1 MAKDHYKPIIDALAK
16 HSALY
21 PQEAPMMIKEQKGNL
36 VIGIP
41 KESELQ
47 ENRTSLTPESVGILI
62 SSGHQVLL
70 ESGAGLAS
78 KFTDQQYSEKGA
90 QISSSSKE
98 VFESNIILK
107 VEPPTLEEIDYMKP
121 KSCLI
126 SAVQMAGLKEEYLT
140 ALNKKKITSVGF
152 EFIEDKGGLKPVVRS
167 MSEIASNCIVTIAG
181 ELLGNSGNGMGVIF
195 GGVTGVPPIKLI
207 ILGAGTVGENVARAA
222 RHLGADVK
230 IFDNHVYKLRRIKK
244 EVGEELY
251 TSMIDNYTLS
261 RELEQA
267 DVVVGALRSEEG
279 SSLCVVTEE
288 MVSKM
293 RPDSVII
300 DVSISQG
307 GCFATSR
314 TTTHKNPTYRMYDV
328 IHYCVPNIASRAS
341 RTATKS
347 LSYIFT
353 PMILQIGK
361 ACGVDGMMAEKDWF
375 RSGVYTYNG
384 HLTNEAIG
392 MKLNLAWKDL
402 DLLFAARF

>member
-1 MAKDHYKPIIDALAK
+1 MAKDHYKPIMAALAK

-21 PQEAPMMIKEQKGNL
+21 PQESPMKVKSKSGAL

-41 KESELQ
+41 KELELQ
-47 ENRTSLTPESVGILI
+47 ENRTCLTPESVGILI
-62 SSGHQVLL
+62 NNGHQVLL
-70 ESGAGLAS
+70 EAGAGAAS
-78 KFTDQQYSEKGA
+78 KFTDQQYSEKGG
-90 QISSSSKE
+90 QIVYSQKE
-98 VFESNIILK
+98 VFEADMVLK
-107 VEPPTLEEIDYMKP
+107 VEPPTFAEINLMKP
-121 KSCLI
+121 KATLL
-126 SAVQMAGLKEEYLT
+126 SAVQMASLKPEYIL
-140 ALNKKKITSVGF
+140 ALNKKKITAVGF

-207 ILGAGTVGENVARAA
+207 ILGAGTIAENVARAA

-230 IFDNHVYKLRRIKK
+230 IFDNHLYKLRRIKK

-261 RELEQA
+261 KELETA

-314 TTTHKNPTYRMYDV
+314 TTTHTNPTYRMYDV

-353 PMILQIGK
+353 PILLQIGK
-361 ACGVDGMMAEKDWF
+361 VCGVEEMMAQKDWF
-375 RSGVYTYNG
+375 RTGVYTYNG
-384 HLTNEAIG
+384 HLTSDVIG
-392 MKLNLAWKDL
+392 TKLSIPWKDL
-402 DLLFAARF
+402 DLLFATRF

>member
-1 MAKDHYKPIIDALAK
+1 MSKDHFKPIMDALAK
-16 HSALY
+16 HSAHY
-21 PQEAPMMIKEQKGNL
+21 PQESPMKVKERSGSL

-41 KESELQ
+41 KEQELQ
-47 ENRTSLTPESVGILI
+47 ENRTCLTPESVGILVDN
-62 SSGHQVLL
+62 GHQVLL
-70 ESGAGLAS
+70 EAGAGAAS
-78 KFTDQQYSEKGA
+78 KFTDQQYSEKGG
-90 QISSSSKE
+90 QIAYTRKE
-98 VFESNIILK
+98 VFEADIVLK
-107 VEPPTLEEIDYMKP
+107 VEPPTFDEIALMKP
-121 KSCLI
+121 KSSLM
-126 SAVQMAGLKEEYLT
+126 SAVQIASLKPEYVA
-140 ALNKKKITSVGF
+140 ALNKKKITAVGF

-167 MSEIASNCIVTIAG
+167 MSEIAANCIVTIAG

-207 ILGAGTVGENVARAA
+207 ILGAGTIGENVARAA

-230 IFDNHVYKLRRIKK
+230 IFDNHLYKLRRIKK

-251 TSMIDNYTLS
+251 TSMIDNYTLTK
-261 RELEQA
+261 ELETA

-293 RPDSVII
+293 RSDAVII

-314 TTTHKNPTYRMYDV
+314 TTTHTNPTFRMYDV

-353 PMILQIGK
+353 PILLQIGR
-361 ACGVDGMMAEKDWF
+361 ARGVEDMMAEKDWF
-375 RSGVYTYNG
+375 RTGVYTYNG
-384 HLTNEAIG
+384 HLTSDVIG
-392 MKLNLAWKDL
+392 SKLSLPWKDL
-402 DLLFAARF
+402 DLLFATRF

>member
-1 MAKDHYKPIIDALAK
+1 MAKDHYKPIMDALAK

-21 PQEAPMMIKEQKGNL
+21 PKESPMKVKEQSGSL

-41 KESELQ
+41 KEIELQ
-47 ENRTSLTPESVGILI
+47 ENRTSLTPESVGILVAN
-62 SSGHQVLL
+62 GHQVLL
-70 ESGAGLAS
+70 EAGAGLAS

-90 QISSSSKE
+90 QIIYSNKE
-98 VFESNIILK
+98 VFEADIVLK
-107 VEPPTLEEIDYMKP
+107 VEPPTMEEIGFMKP
-121 KSCLI
+121 KSSLI
-126 SAVQMAGLKEEYLT
+126 SAVQMSGLKPEHLV

-152 EFIEDKGGLKPVVRS
+152 EFIEDKGGLKPVVRCI
-167 MSEIASNCIVTIAG
+167 SEIAANCIVTIAG
-181 ELLGNSGNGMGVIF
+181 ELLGNSDNGMGVIF
-195 GGVTGVPPIKLI
+195 GGATGVPPIKLI
-207 ILGAGTVGENVARAA
+207 ILGAGTIGENVARAA

-230 IFDNHVYKLRRIKK
+230 IFDNHLYKLRRIKK

-261 RELEQA
+261 KELEQA

-279 SSLCVVTEE
+279 VSLCVVTEE

-293 RPDSVII
+293 RPDTVII

-314 TTTHKNPTYRMYDV
+314 ITSHTNPTYRMYDV

-347 LSYIFT
+347 LSYILT
-353 PMILQIGK
+353 PILLQIGR
-361 ACGVDGMMAEKDWF
+361 ARGVEGMMAQKDWF
-375 RSGVYTYNG
+375 RTGVYTYNG

-392 MKLNLAWKDL
+392 SKFSCAWKDL
-402 DLLFAARF
+402 NLLFAARY